1 MDVIDCVRDFLA
13 GLDSGW
19 IFNLGEGTVEVD
31 VKVKGSLCL
40 LGSVGRICGR
50 ILLAITARSF
60 NLTFAAAFEAGDN
73 REACLDN
80 NASDLPGKPKN
91 FLPGTGNKATI

>member
-31 VKVKGSLCL
+31 VKVKGALCL
-40 LGSVGRICGR
+40 LGGVGRICGR
-50 ILLAITARSF
+50 ILLAITLRSYTPI
-60 NLTFAAAFEAGDN
+60 LAGAFEAGAN
-73 REACLDN
+73 REAGC
-80 NASDLPGKPKN
+80 N
-91 FLPGTGNKATI
+91 FTLQVR